1 MSETFKPTFKIKYL
15 LVQDEFGKQN
25 LHVQARD
32 NFQVINERDLGNID
46 DIVALINENR
56 KLKENWNELK
66 KLLQNNFINAENIF
80 NKINELE
87 EKDK

>member
-25 LHVQARD
+25 LHIQARD
-32 NFQVINERDLGNID
+32 NFQVINERDLGSID
-46 DIVALINENR
+46 DIVVLIDENR

-66 KLLQNNFINAENIF
+66 NLLQNNFINVENIL